1 MRELWQH
8 LQTTVQGGQHRLVV
22 LDEVSVAIQ
31 LEVLTEAEV
40 LDFLQNRPRTLDVM
54 LTGPEMPESLLAIAD
69 QITQLRRLI

>member
-1 MRELWQH
+1 MAASANDGAKGEY
-8 LQTTVQGGQHRLVV
+8 RLVV

-31 LEVLTEAEV
+31 LGVLSEAEV
-40 LDFLQNRPRTLDVM
+40 LNFLENRPRTLDVI